1 MLGSLVGAT
10 VGLLL
15 EGDVEGD
22 KVDGL
27 ALGELVGVIVG
38 KLLDGF

>member
-1 MLGSLVGAT
+1 MLGAI

-15 EGDVEGD
+15 EGVVEGD